1 MQPGYCISQPEI
13 RVYSAETIKI
23 LQTARI
29 AEEIEPTA
37 LPDLGLPV
45 VERRCEA
52 RALRVDQYFAPPGG
66 PAKKT

>member
-37 LPDLGLPV
+37 LPDWACPWSSGDARRARFALTSTLP
-45 VERRCEA
+45 RQA
-52 RALRVDQYFAPPGG
+52 DPQ
-66 PAKKT
+66 KT